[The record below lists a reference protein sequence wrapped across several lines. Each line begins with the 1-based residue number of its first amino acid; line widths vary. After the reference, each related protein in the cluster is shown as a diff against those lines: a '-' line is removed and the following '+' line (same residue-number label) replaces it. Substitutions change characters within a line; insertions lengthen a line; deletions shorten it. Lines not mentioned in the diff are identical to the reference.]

1 MRTARRNKRLADKAA
16 RELKTLAK
24 LRNDMAAACDD
35 ECAIDEVMAQS
46 ISGKSSI
53 ISNEGRDRLQKLEK
67 ELKYVE
73 EKSES
78 NENSHS
84 EERKSFISRFVEGYS
99 GAIREDEDLEIN
111 SRLSSSISNFFGSQ
125 DSDV

>member
-1 MRTARRNKRLADKAA
+1 MS
-16 RELKTLAK
+16 
-24 LRNDMAAACDD
+24 AACDD
-35 ECAIDEVMAQS
+35 GCAIDEVMAQS

-53 ISNEGRDRLQKLEK
+53 ISNEGRDRLQRLEK

-73 EKSES
+73 NKSES
-78 NENSHS
+78 NESSNP
-84 EERKSFISRFVEGYS
+84 EERKGFISRFVEGYS
-99 GAIREDEDLEIN
+99 GAIREDVDLEIN